1 MVSSSTY
8 HAVWDGLLDVAR
20 AVHYY
25 AELERRYRQYTH
37 ISRAL
42 LALSGTGAGVGLIV
56 SLTPIFGNW
65 MAAEIISAV
74 AGFFVTLLVI
84 VDLIFNGSSR
94 VAKLRDVNQ
103 KLAALEADYRVFWEK
118 VREGAIDNLDAIEI
132 KIRMS
137 QQRVEYEAFA
147 AMPPNAGLNRITQ
160 RQAFQVEE
168 QRYAAP
174 P

>member
-1 MVSSSTY
+1 
-8 HAVWDGLLDVAR
+8 
-20 AVHYY
+20 
-25 AELERRYRQYTH
+25 
-37 ISRAL
+37 
-42 LALSGTGAGVGLIV
+42 
-56 SLTPIFGNW
+56 

-103 KLAALEADYRVFWEK
+103 KLAGLEADYRSFWEK

-132 KIRMS
+132 KNQMS
-137 QQRVEYEAFA
+137 QQLVEYEAFA
-147 AMPPNAGLNRITQ
+147 AMPPNARLNRITQ

-168 QRYAAP
+168 QRYAAAA
-174 P
+174 